1 MTTPAKYALGA
12 AMVEFAKQISA
23 TLVAEGIETS
33 AELSAVT
40 GLGMTA
46 GQGYLLG
53 RPSIQPRDW
62 ATWVHENRPAG
73 PGHVP
78 WPSSD

>member
-1 MTTPAKYALGA
+1 
-12 AMVEFAKQISA
+12 MVEFAKEISA

-53 RPSIQPRDW
+53 RPSIQSREW
-62 ATWVHENRPAG
+62 ATWVHEDRYG
-73 PGHVP
+73 SPGQMP
-78 WPSSD
+78 WPSSA